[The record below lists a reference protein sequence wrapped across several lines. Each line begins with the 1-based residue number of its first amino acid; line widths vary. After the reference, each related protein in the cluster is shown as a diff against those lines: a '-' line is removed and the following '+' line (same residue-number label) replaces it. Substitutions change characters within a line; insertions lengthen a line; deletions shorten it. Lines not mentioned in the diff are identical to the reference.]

1 MGGFGGIYHRYRA
14 RSPLSWPIA
23 MKEGASMYGSGNELE
38 LLLGR
43 TPIDEVVPRL
53 LCPEKEIGAL
63 DILYQW

>member
-1 MGGFGGIYHRYRA
+1 
-14 RSPLSWPIA
+14 
-23 MKEGASMYGSGNELE
+23 MKEGASIYGSGNELE